1 MKHIKTYQLFES
13 VQDTKEQIEE
23 IISTCKDILLEAN
36 STFSSNSNVEKL
48 YKDDKITITCF
59 YTAQFIN
66 IKAKSEEYKST
77 MYDIHER
84 LIEYMTAHGF
94 TYNNRGDRYTDYFDM
109 MLGNITYNISF
120 SKQLD
125 REFIGHLRYL
135 KKYNINESI
144 TYKIFENSYLDIN
157 EFEDTIKY
165 ILIELEDSGLQVN
178 YSRLT
183 KDVEIDPER
192 FRNNIRTDR
201 FLEVYI
207 TRPFGA
213 QKRQIPGVVNPEG
226 GYPGNLFFWYEI
238 KEHIVRLT
246 EWYFSSS
253 IHEPIDKESKY
264 RWEKSSSP
272 LRFFASGIEMAN
284 GFSKEED
291 FSGIGDY
298 ISFSN
303 FRIELKF

>member
-13 VQDTKEQIEE
+13 IHDTKEQIEE

-36 STFSSNSNVEKL
+36 DTFSSNSNVERS
-48 YKDDKITITCF
+48 YKDDKLIITCVYKLPF
-59 YTAQFIN
+59 FAPRKI
-66 IKAKSEEYKST
+66 EEYKSAID
-77 MYDIHER
+77 DIHSR
-84 LIEYMTAHGF
+84 LIEYMTSQGF
-94 TYNNRGDRYTDYFDM
+94 TYNNRGDKSTAYFDII
-109 MLGNITYNISF
+109 LGNITYNISF

-157 EFEDTIKY
+157 EFEDTTKD

-272 LRFFASGIEMAN
+272 LRFFASGIEMAI

>member
-13 VQDTKEQIEE
+13 VHDTKEQIEE
-23 IISTCKDILLEAN
+23 IVSTCKDILLEAN
-36 STFSSNSNVEKL
+36 DTFSSNSNVERS
-48 YKDDKITITCF
+48 YKDDKVIITCVYKLPF
-59 YTAQFIN
+59 FSPR
-66 IKAKSEEYKST
+66 KREEYKSAID
-77 MYDIHER
+77 DIHSR
-84 LIEYMTAHGF
+84 LIEYMTSQGF
-94 TYNNRGDRYTDYFDM
+94 TYINRGNTSTAYFDII
-109 MLGNITYNISF
+109 LGNITYNISF

-135 KKYNINESI
+135 KKYNINESMDNI
-144 TYKIFENSYLDIN
+144 SRYYDIN
-157 EFEDTIKY
+157 EFEDTTKD

-272 LRFFASGIEMAN
+272 LRFFASGIEMAI